1 MSQELFEKYLQ
12 GRLTEAEQRLLSELL
27 ASEAGS
33 REFAEFVREWAL
45 LADVSKALASHSAG
59 GTTKIRLRRV
69 GGGASVRG
77 AWWAAGIAAAALF
90 MVGVFAATR
99 SAAPRQAPSE
109 PMAEQQ
115 VPVPLPPEPERRP
128 PAPERLVMP
137 RPPEPEAPQ
146 PLVVPPP
153 RILEVKPPPVP
164 APEKPPAPVV
174 PPKVAPE
181 KPTVVTLAKVD
192 RVIGPAT
199 LVASDGRRA
208 LKTGQD
214 LLPDQG
220 LEAGPRGF
228 VSVRYPDETRFDLS
242 ADSAIERLSD
252 PKGKLIQ
259 FSRGTL
265 SVTVTRQPAGRPM
278 TIRTPHAEATVLGTQ
293 LSVIVTADS
302 TRLEVREG
310 KVRLTRTDNASID
323 VSAGHMAVAA
333 KGTKLESKVLVVT
346 GQFQDGLWPTPAYA
360 GTSDTC
366 VSGAEPLR
374 VFGAADTLEA
384 DGDEVEGKKIYALLK
399 WDLSEIPASSSV
411 RSVSITLH
419 VTGTSQGAGYHLYEV
434 KRPWV
439 EAEAV
444 WAGFPGVARS
454 PVGTVAPREKGTV
467 AILLTQAGEAVVQ
480 SWIRNPSANHGFV
493 IANDSND
500 DGFRFSARESS
511 APERRPRLTIE
522 YVPGTK

>member
-12 GRLTEAEQRLLSELL
+12 DRLSEAEQRELSAIL
-27 ASEAGS
+27 ASEKGS
-33 REFAEFVREWAL
+33 REFSEFAREWAL
-45 LADVSKALASHSAG
+45 LADVSKALASHAAG
-59 GTTKIRLRRV
+59 GTTKIKLRRV
-69 GGGASVRG
+69 GGGSPARG
-77 AWWAAGIAAAALF
+77 VWWAAGLAAAVLF

-99 SAAPRQAPSE
+99 PAAPRQVPSE
-109 PMAEQQ
+109 PVAERQ
-115 VPVPLPPEPERRP
+115 VPTPLPPEPERRP

-137 RPPEPEAPQ
+137 RPPEPEAPR
-146 PLVVPPP
+146 VPAPAP
-153 RILEVKPPPVP
+153 RIPEVKPPPVP
-164 APEKPPAPVV
+164 APEKPPV
-174 PPKVAPE
+174 PPAPPKGAPE
-181 KPTVVTLAKVD
+181 KPTIVALAKVD
-192 RVIGPAT
+192 RVIGPVT
-199 LVASDGRRA
+199 LVSPDGRRA
-208 LKTGQD
+208 LKAGQD

-220 LEAGPRGF
+220 LETGPRAL

-252 PKGKLIQ
+252 PKGKLVQ
-259 FSRGTL
+259 LSRGTL
-265 SVTVTRQPAGRPM
+265 SVTAAKQPAGRPM

-293 LSVIVTADS
+293 LSLIVTADS

-310 KVRLTRTDNASID
+310 KVRLTRADNVSID
-323 VSAGHMAVAA
+323 VSAGHMAVVA
-333 KGTKLESKVLVVT
+333 KGVKLESKVLVVT
-346 GQFQDGLWPTPAYA
+346 GHFQDGLWPTPAYA

-399 WDLSEIPASSSV
+399 WDLSEIPASSVV

-419 VTGTSQGAGYHLYEV
+419 VTGTSQGGGYHVYEAR
-434 KRPWV
+434 RPWV

-454 PVGTVAPREKGTV
+454 PFGTVAPREKGTV
-467 AILLTQAGEAVVQ
+467 AILLTPAGEAVVQ